1 MDSSERPGS
10 LPPTNERVAFNFT
23 RSSHVVLQVKDLA
36 RSRAF
41 YVDALGFVV
50 SEESATKLY
59 LRGLEEACHHSLV
72 LERADASACRFVG
85 FRVRLDEEL
94 DLVKAHF
101 EAHGL
106 PATWAK
112 VEHQRRTLHVVDPS
126 GAHVEICANMDTRPR
141 QILAASEFVG
151 ACPLRLDHF
160 QILTPFV
167 GEALNFYAGMGFRLS
182 EYIARDGV
190 DEPDA
195 VFLQRKG
202 NPHDVV
208 FFRNDGP
215 RLHHVAFLAPE
226 TYHLM
231 FLCDRLAEAGFGA
244 SVEFGPQR
252 HFSPGFARFVY
263 VRDPDG
269 HRIEFFTSHYLTL
282 DSEDEPVRWNL
293 SELGGGWGPRPP
305 QSWRNEAS
313 PFVGVRVQ
321 AAHAPNRDTFVR

>member
-1 MDSSERPGS
+1 MASSDRAA
-10 LPPTNERVAFNFT
+10 LPQTNEYPAFNFT
-23 RSSHVVLQVKDLA
+23 RASHVVLTVRDLA

-50 SEESATKLY
+50 SNATPKRLY

-72 LERADASACRFVG
+72 LEQAEEAGCRFVG

-94 DLVKAHF
+94 DRVKAHF
-101 EAHGL
+101 EARGL
-106 PATWAK
+106 AAGWAE
-112 VEHQRRTLHVVDPS
+112 VEHQRRTLHVIDPS
-126 GAHVEICANMDTRPR
+126 GARVEICANMETRPR
-141 QILAASEFVG
+141 KILAASEFVG
-151 ACPLRLDHF
+151 ASPLRLDHF

-167 GEALNFYAGMGFRLS
+167 AEAFAFYAQMGFRLS

-190 DEPDA
+190 AEPDA

-231 FLCDRLAEAGFGA
+231 ALCDRLAEAGFGA

-282 DSEDEPVRWNL
+282 DSEDEPVRWNM

-313 PFVGVRVQ
+313 PFVGVSVQ
-321 AAHAPNRDTFVR
+321 PAQAPNREAFVR

>member
-1 MDSSERPGS
+1 MVSSDRPA
-10 LPPTNERVAFNFT
+10 LPETNEHPAFNFT
-23 RSSHVVLQVKDLA
+23 RASHVVLTVRDLA

-41 YVDALGFVV
+41 YVDTLGFVV
-50 SEESATKLY
+50 SDATPTRLY

-72 LERADASACRFVG
+72 LEQADQAACRFVG
-85 FRVRLDEEL
+85 FRVRLDEDL
-94 DLVKAHF
+94 DRVKAHF

-106 PATWAK
+106 AADWAQ
-112 VEHQRRTLHVVDPS
+112 VDHQRRTLHVVDPS
-126 GAHVEICANMDTRPR
+126 GARVEICANMETRPR
-141 QILAASEFVG
+141 RILAASEFVG

-167 GEALNFYAGMGFRLS
+167 AEAFDFYAKMGFRLS

-190 DEPDA
+190 AEPDA

-226 TYHLM
+226 TCHLM

-269 HRIEFFTSHYLTL
+269 HRVEFFTSHYLTL
-282 DSEDEPVRWNL
+282 DSEDEPVRWNI

-313 PFVGVRVQ
+313 PFVGISVQ
-321 AAHAPNRDTFVR
+321 PAQAPNREAFVR

>member
-1 MDSSERPGS
+1 MASSDPAVF
-10 LPPTNERVAFNFT
+10 PQTNEQPGFNFT
-23 RSSHVVLQVKDLA
+23 RASHVVLSVRDLA

-50 SEESATKLY
+50 SDETPTRLY

-72 LERADASACRFVG
+72 LEQADEAACRFIG

-94 DLVKAHF
+94 DRVRAHF
-101 EAHGL
+101 QANGL
-106 PATWAK
+106 PAEWAD
-112 VEHQRRTLHVVDPS
+112 VANHRRTLHVVDPS

-141 QILAASEFVG
+141 RILEASDFVG

-167 GEALNFYAGMGFRLS
+167 TEAFAFYMQMGFRLS

-190 DEPDA
+190 AEPDA

-208 FFRNDGP
+208 FFRSDGP

-231 FLCDRLAEAGFGA
+231 FLCDRLAQAGFGA

-252 HFSPGFARFVY
+252 HFAPGFARFVY

-282 DSEDEPVRWNL
+282 DSEDEPVRWNV

-305 QSWRNEAS
+305 RSWRDEAT
-313 PFVGVRVQ
+313 PFAGAPVRP
-321 AAHAPNRDTFVR
+321 AHAPDREAFVR